1 MVAPSNRSPQEPESR
16 PRAGASRRRNAERH
30 PNEPGPPGGTPYTVH
45 FPPGAPL
52 DAADLE
58 HPAPLPRVGD
68 VVEYIDEELAS
79 HRYVVR
85 EVVHTLQP
93 AHPEEAHPRP
103 RGAPAEGRDD
113 QPGPEPRPPAELRS
127 GLPKVFL
134 EAETAARAGTQRR
147 SRRPAT

>member
-1 MVAPSNRSPQEPESR
+1 MSAR
-16 PRAGASRRRNAERH
+16 PRRDPERH
-30 PNEPGPPGGTPYTVH
+30 PSEPGPPGGTPYTVH
-45 FPPGAPL
+45 FPAGAPL

-68 VVEYIDEELAS
+68 VVEYIDEDLAS
-79 HRYVVR
+79 HRFVVR

-93 AHPEEAHPRP
+93 AHPEDGHPRG
-103 RGAPAEGRDD
+103 RGAADD
-113 QPGPEPRPPAELRS
+113 QPGVEPRPPAEARPPAELRS

-134 EAETAARAGTQRR
+134 ESPAEPRAGPARR

>member
-16 PRAGASRRRNAERH
+16 PRAGASRRRDAERH

-93 AHPEEAHPRP
+93 AHPKAAHPRP
-103 RGAPAEGRDD
+103 RGAPVDQPDD
-113 QPGPEPRPPAELRS
+113 QSGHEPRPPAELRS

-134 EAETAARAGTQRR
+134 EAETAPRPRPPRRGQRCA
-147 SRRPAT
+147 P

>member
-16 PRAGASRRRNAERH
+16 PRAGASRRGDAERH
-30 PNEPGPPGGTPYTVH
+30 PEEPGPPGGTPYTVH

-52 DAADLE
+52 DAADLA

-93 AHPEEAHPRP
+93 AHPEDAPPRP
-103 RGAPAEGRDD
+103 RGAPDERSDD
-113 QPGPEPRPPAELRS
+113 HPGPQPRPPAELRS

-134 EAETAARAGTQRR
+134 EAEADRRAAPPRRGQRR
-147 SRRPAT
+147 AT

>member
-1 MVAPSNRSPQEPESR
+1 MVAPSKRSPKDPGGR
-16 PRAGASRRRNAERH
+16 PRAGPSRRGTAERH
-30 PNEPGPPGGTPYTVH
+30 PEEPGPPGGTPYTVH
-45 FPPGAPL
+45 FPAGAPL

-68 VVEYIDEELAS
+68 VVEYIDEELTS

-93 AHPEEAHPRP
+93 AHPEDAHPRP
-103 RGAPAEGRDD
+103 RGAPDEGPGD

-134 EAETAARAGTQRR
+134 EAEADRRAAPPRRGQRR
-147 SRRPAT
+147 AT